1 MKREKTVVEKAA
13 DISDTKKQEM
23 ITVMMR
29 EQTSMAMKINKE
41 QTRQEELVC
50 HYNRNLQTIYT
61 ILYSADRISLFYRL
75 LNPVSRYN
83 ESNIFFQVRELREK
97 RRRKMEARNEEAAAL
112 LGLGARQ
119 KTMVEDKKKVS

>member
-83 ESNIFFQVRELREK
+83 ESNIFF
-97 RRRKMEARNEEAAAL
+97 
-112 LGLGARQ
+112 
-119 KTMVEDKKKVS
+119 

>member
-23 ITVMMR
+23 ITMMMR

-50 HYNRNLQTIYT
+50 HNLQTVFVKN
-61 ILYSADRISLFYRL
+61 SLM
-75 LNPVSRYN
+75 
-83 ESNIFFQVRELREK
+83 SNKPKELK
-97 RRRKMEARNEEAAAL
+97 NK
-112 LGLGARQ
+112 
-119 KTMVEDKKKVS
+119 

>member
-1 MKREKTVVEKAA
+1 MLNRLPGGGMKREKTVVEKAA

-61 ILYSADRISLFYRL
+61 IL
-75 LNPVSRYN
+75 
-83 ESNIFFQVRELREK
+83 
-97 RRRKMEARNEEAAAL
+97 
-112 LGLGARQ
+112 
-119 KTMVEDKKKVS
+119 